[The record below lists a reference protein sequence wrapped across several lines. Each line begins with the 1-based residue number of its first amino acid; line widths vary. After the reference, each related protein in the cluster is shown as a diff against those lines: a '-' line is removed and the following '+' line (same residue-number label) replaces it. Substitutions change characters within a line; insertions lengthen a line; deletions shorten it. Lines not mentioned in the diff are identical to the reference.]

1 MWNIH
6 RKVCQI
12 TLDNMS
18 LEKKNDLDSP
28 RVFPI
33 NLADT
38 RFESFTGRS
47 FSRRINPKQNPE

>member
-1 MWNIH
+1 
-6 RKVCQI
+6 
-12 TLDNMS
+12 MS